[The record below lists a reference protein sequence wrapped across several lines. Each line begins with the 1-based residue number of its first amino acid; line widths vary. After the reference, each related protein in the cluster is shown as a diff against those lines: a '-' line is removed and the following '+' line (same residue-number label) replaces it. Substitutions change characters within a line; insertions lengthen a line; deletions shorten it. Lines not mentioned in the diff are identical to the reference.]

1 VVMNKEYEILNIS
14 KARVGVFL
22 MPMLF
27 VVVTMV
33 SLSGCREKPP
43 IPKEGDIVV
52 WKQRSE
58 LIIKAK
64 LGQRREH
71 VIVDARIDHR
81 FYEPEYERFIG
92 QFPIDYKP
100 KPFPKF
106 TEQEQIAF
114 EAEHATKIH
123 AVKSGHP
130 IEFNLMLNGIK
141 AKATDDSPIG
151 GEGIDDPNQVK
162 VILHGY
168 GAFPVVT
175 KSGAKRAP
183 YNTQQYFERELMK
196 ELDVSSKETKYG
208 VDCYRFNGASRGKRC
223 FGHSTYSGISGF
235 RIYVSPDVE
244 RRISVTSQEFIY
256 GGIKILWFTDQK
268 NIYRARDID
277 AAIWRLLEAWNISH
291 LQKSN

>member
-1 VVMNKEYEILNIS
+1 MNKECEILNIS

-52 WKQRSE
+52 WKHNSE

-71 VIVDARIDHR
+71 VIADPRTDHF

-106 TEQEQIAF
+106 TEQEQMAF
-114 EAEHATKIH
+114 EVEYATKLH

-130 IEFNLMLNGIK
+130 IQFNLMLNGVVV
-141 AKATDDSPIG
+141 KATDRSIVSRKAL
-151 GEGIDDPNQVK
+151 DDINQVRVELGGLGLSYDITHTSK
-162 VILHGY
+162 YHHENFV
-168 GAFPVVT
+168 
-175 KSGAKRAP
+175 KSKLNKTWH
-183 YNTQQYFERELMK
+183 YDKQSSDEYDMK
-196 ELDVSSKETKYG
+196 
-208 VDCYRFNGASRGKRC
+208 CYRENNGGSRSRPWCFGESTYAGASGVS
-223 FGHSTYSGISGF
+223 FTIFSTNWVLASS
-235 RIYVSPDVE
+235 SEP
-244 RRISVTSQEFIY
+244 IY
-256 GGIKILWFTDQK
+256 GGIKVR
-268 NIYRARDID
+268 YRIDRSMLKHWKEVD
-277 AAIWRLLEAWNISH
+277 AAIWDLLERWNISR
-291 LQKSN
+291 LKADIKN